1 MAGPLLAGL
10 FATGYALPI
19 PHVPLSVTLTL
30 VPNAAD
36 VCVCNEDGSAI
47 IGMTPDLAT
56 GFPGQRGRS
65 NAWSIKDP
73 ELVCSMIVLNASVSS
88 QFDKEL
94 ASSGLVLEFRSYQMV
109 TQAIL
114 NPQAQLAFHVA
125 KSNITDVYFCFD
137 HEFSALSGTVDAAG
151 AGATTVK
158 PWYPVASGAGD
169 HQIAISDDR
178 ADLQKNNFNP
188 LMQTEGRRHLKRVN
202 FLPWPEYLT
211 SCGLGS
217 TDAIRAQATKSPQWR
232 LMLGS
237 KPIPE
242 NFVSGSREA
251 LGLLKES
258 LGIAS
263 ARDGTSTGGLT
274 YDLTKHISGV
284 NFEKAV
290 GGLRGQGISTRN
302 GGSPIILQLKNFGWP
317 GNVPAAPNAHV
328 AQMSAVLMI
337 VVFSIDVICRTG
349 SVEVRE

>member
-1 MAGPLLAGL
+1 
-10 FATGYALPI
+10 
-19 PHVPLSVTLTL
+19 
-30 VPNAAD
+30 
-36 VCVCNEDGSAI
+36 
-47 IGMTPDLAT
+47 
-56 GFPGQRGRS
+56 
-65 NAWSIKDP
+65 
-73 ELVCSMIVLNASVSS
+73 
-88 QFDKEL
+88 
-94 ASSGLVLEFRSYQMV
+94 MV

-151 AGATTVK
+151 AGATTVA
-158 PWYPVASGAGD
+158 PWYPVASGAD
-169 HQIAISDDR
+169 PHQIAISDNR
-178 ADLQKNNFNP
+178 ADAQKNNFNP

-217 TDAIRAQATKSPQWR
+217 TDAIAAQATKSLQWR

-263 ARDGTSTGGLT
+263 SRDGTSCGGLT

-290 GGLRGQGISTRN
+290 GGLRGQGISTRR
-302 GGSPIILQLKNFGWP
+302 PLLR
-317 GNVPAAPNAHV
+317 V
-328 AQMSAVLMI
+328 
-337 VVFSIDVICRTG
+337 TG
-349 SVEVRE
+349 SVKSVILPTPEEATPLGEAPCCGKLLKLDSTTPLPKGIGGTRVMTGSKGKNLSRYMDNPQGYCLQCVMEAYGRLSETERVSLRCDGRPIRSEVKIQSNRT